1 MEIHTTGHFLE
12 LFKGLQYQHW
22 GEEFYFR
29 GESVTGWE
37 LSPSLMRDGLIQYE
51 AEMLTE
57 LMARRP
63 SEFSGSDTAISQF
76 VLAQH
81 HGLKTRFLDIT
92 KNPLVALFHAC
103 QSDPEKDGKIHIFAV
118 RRNFVKAFNS
128 DTVSII
134 ANFSKLPLVEQN
146 MLLTMTVS
154 DDHFN
159 QVDAMRH
166 LYQLIR
172 EEKPFF
178 EERIDIGDFFSA
190 FVVEPQQSS
199 ERIRAQSGAFLAS
212 AFHRR
217 FERDEILRHN
227 DQIPVYAHYTPTIPA
242 VSKGALSEELRLM
255 SITRETLFPGL
266 DESASAVTRA
276 YYQRLQK
283 SDATADD
290 PW

>member
-1 MEIHTTGHFLE
+1 MKILTIRDFLGLFEE
-12 LFKGLQYQHW
+12 LQAKHW
-22 GEEFYFR
+22 GVVFYFR
-29 GESVTGWE
+29 GESITSWE
-37 LSPSLMRDGLIQYE
+37 LRPSIMRDSLIQYE
-51 AEMLTE
+51 GEMLTD
-57 LMARRP
+57 LIARRP
-63 SEFSGSDTAISQF
+63 NEFDSSNTAISQF

-81 HGLKTRFLDIT
+81 HGLRTRFLDVA

-103 QSDPEKDGKIHIFAV
+103 QADFDRDGRVHIFAV

-134 ANFSKLPLVEQN
+134 SNFAKLPFDEQN
-146 MLLTMTVS
+146 MLLTMTAS
-154 DDHFN
+154 DDNFN
-159 QVDAMRH
+159 QVDVMRH

-178 EERIDIGDFFSA
+178 EERIDIGDFFSV

-227 DQIPVYAHYTPTIPA
+227 DRIPVYAHYTPTIPFE
-242 VSKGALSEELRLM
+242 SKETITRELRLVN
-255 SITRETLFPGL
+255 ITREALFPGL
-266 DESASAVTRA
+266 DESARAVTVDFQ
-276 YYQRLQK
+276 QRLQE
-283 SDATADD
+283 AETTADD
-290 PW
+290 PY